1 MQRPPINLPSMSRRS
16 RRVIIALVSIAV
28 LFVLWFNF
36 VGIYVDYLWFSEV
49 GFQAVFT
56 TQLLSRIVLF
66 LITGVL
72 AGLIVF
78 GAIVLAYRSRPV
90 FVPTDEIDPLAPYRI
105 AISGRP
111 KLITI
116 GISAI
121 VGVVCGLSAQAN
133 WDTVQLWLNGT
144 SFGTTD
150 AQFGNDVGFYV
161 FDLPLYELVLGWLF
175 VIIAVAFFVVLIVQY
190 LYGGIRTTGPGR
202 KITSAASLQ
211 LSLLIGA
218 FVLVKAVQYWFDRY
232 ALLFSNRSTVFTGAS
247 YTDVNAVLPAKLIL
261 MCIAAICA
269 VGFFVGAFL
278 RSVKLPAVALALL
291 VLSGVLIGGAWPLI
305 LQSVRVT
312 PNAITLEKEYI
323 ERNIAATR
331 SAYGIGDDKVTYV
344 PYNPPNTGSPASLV
358 ASNAS
363 VPNARLLDPTLLSPT
378 WIQQQQNKNFYSF
391 TSQLAVDR
399 YTVNGETEDYIV
411 AVREVDISKLA
422 ENQQNWINEHLV
434 YTHGDGFVAAPASQ
448 VSGASTQVEGGAQ
461 GTGFPTY
468 AVSDLANKGQGP
480 IPVQE
485 PFTRVYYGQLGAD
498 YSIVGAEPGQ
508 DGREYDTDSPGY
520 TYTGSGGVDVGNLF
534 KRLVFAT
541 QYGEP
546 NFLFSTELNGAS
558 KIMYN
563 RDPVERVEKAA
574 PFLTTDTKPY
584 PAVVD
589 GRIVWIVDGYTTAAN
604 YPYAQNVSLNTATNS
619 SQVAQGATAQVD
631 ERVSYIRNSVKATVD
646 AYDGT
651 VKLYGVDDTDP
662 ILKAWEGVFP
672 DLIIPGD
679 QASDDLKAHFR
690 YPQDLFEV
698 QRSLLAKYQVSDGT
712 EFYQSSGFWQVP
724 NDPTV
729 DGTAASAAQPPYYLQ
744 LSLPG
749 EETPSF
755 QLTSALTGFQR
766 QFMGGY
772 ISASSDPGN
781 YGKITVLRFPGAT
794 TTPGPVQVQQVLR
807 NNQDVS
813 RNLTLIGLQNVRF
826 GNLLTLPLDNGLLYI
841 EPVYAQA
848 QAAGGQSYPQLNLV
862 LVWYGSRVGL
872 GNSIETALENAAG
885 SAVEPVPGDG
895 GDGGGTS
902 VPPTTDDGTG
912 APSTTPQV
920 PANAEQALVEVQ
932 SALEEVKS
940 AQTGGSFAEV
950 GAAQDRLNTALS
962 NYLNLVGAGTTPDGS
977 APTTEA
983 TETTEATT
991 AAPTTTG

>member
-1 MQRPPINLPSMSRRS
+1 MQRPPISLPSMSRRS

-36 VGIYVDYLWFSEV
+36 VGVYVDYLWFSEV
-49 GFQAVFT
+49 GFQQVFT
-56 TQLLSRIVLF
+56 TQILSRIVMF
-66 LITGVL
+66 LVAGIL
-72 AGLIVF
+72 AGLIIF

-116 GISAI
+116 GISAV
-121 VGVVCGLSAQAN
+121 VGVICGLSAQGN
-133 WDTVQLWLNGT
+133 WETVQLWLHGT

-161 FDLPLYELVLGWLF
+161 FDLPLYELILGWLF
-175 VIIAVAFFVVLIVQY
+175 VIIALAFFVVLVVQY
-190 LYGGIRTTGPGR
+190 LYGGIRTAGPGR

-211 LSLLIGA
+211 LSLLVGA

-232 ALLFSNRSTVFTGAS
+232 GLLFSNRSPVFTGAS

-261 MCIAAICA
+261 MFIAAICA

-305 LQSVRVT
+305 LQSIRVT
-312 PNAITLEKEYI
+312 PNAITLETKYI

-331 SAYGIGDDKVTYV
+331 AAYGIGEDKVTYV
-344 PYNPPNTGSPASLV
+344 PYNPLNTGSPASLV
-358 ASNAS
+358 SSNAS

-391 TSQLAVDR
+391 SSQLSVDR
-399 YTVNGETEDYIV
+399 YTVANQTEDYIV

-422 ENQQNWINEHLV
+422 DNQQNWINEHLV

-461 GTGFPTY
+461 GTGFPNY
-468 AVSDLANKGQGP
+468 AVSDLSNQGQGP

-485 PFTRVYYGQLGAD
+485 PYTRVYYGQLGAS
-498 YSIVGAEPGQ
+498 YSIVGAESGQ
-508 DGREYDTDSPGY
+508 NPREYDTDTANY
-520 TYTGSGGVDVGNLF
+520 TYTGSGGVGVGNLF
-534 KRLVFAT
+534 KRLVFMT

-546 NFLFSTELNGAS
+546 NFLFSAELNNES

-563 RDPVERVEKAA
+563 RDPVQRVEAVA

-604 YPYAQNVSLNTATNS
+604 YPYAQNVSLNTATNN
-619 SQVAQGATAQVD
+619 SQVVQGATAQID
-631 ERVSYIRNSVKATVD
+631 QQVSYIRNSVKATVD

-651 VKLYGVDDTDP
+651 VKLYSVDDTDP

-672 DLIIPGD
+672 DLITPGSA
-679 QASDDLKAHFR
+679 ASDDLKAHFR

-698 QRSLLAKYQVSDGT
+698 QRSLLAKYQVSNGQ

-724 NDPTV
+724 NDPTA
-729 DGTAASAAQPPYYLQ
+729 DGTAASASQPPYYLQ

-749 EETPSF
+749 QETPGF
-755 QLTSALTGFQR
+755 QLTSALTGFER

-772 ISASSDPGN
+772 IAASSDPAT
-781 YGKITVLRFPGAT
+781 YGDITVLRFPGAT

-807 NNQDVS
+807 NNQEIS
-813 RNLTLIGLQNVRF
+813 RNLNLIGLVNVKF
-826 GNLLTLPLDNGLLYI
+826 GNLLPLPLEKGMLYI

-848 QAAGGQSYPQLNLV
+848 QASGGQSYPQLNLV
-862 LVWYGSRVGL
+862 LVWYGGRVGL
-872 GNSIETALENAAG
+872 GNSIETALENAARG
-885 SAVEPVPGDG
+885 AVQPLPGA
-895 GDGGGTS
+895 GGGGATT
-902 VPPTTDDGTG
+902 PPTDTSGTA
-912 APSTTPQV
+912 APSTTQPLSSD
-920 PANAEQALVEVQ
+920 ANQALAQVNA
-932 SALEEVKS
+932 ALAAVKA
-940 AQTGGSFAEV
+940 AQAGGSFAQV
-950 GAAQDRLNTALS
+950 GAAQDTLNAALS
-962 NYLNLVGAGTTPDGS
+962 NYLNIVGTGTPVTSGGP
-977 APTTEA
+977 ATTDA
-983 TETTEATT
+983 T